1 MCVHGFPA
9 SMQSVGQVLNPRRA
23 IPPLGKSLKYF
34 KTFHLRV
41 FIASSCES
49 LFLISSLCCT
59 HVPAHTAVA
68 TTANPLEREDEGG
81 IKGEC
86 ASNINVVV
94 VKSCMLRRRTAS
106 NLPPS
111 IADELGIVP
120 KVWG

>member
-1 MCVHGFPA
+1 M
-9 SMQSVGQVLNPRRA
+9 L
-23 IPPLGKSLKYF
+23 
-34 KTFHLRV
+34 
-41 FIASSCES
+41 SSR
-49 LFLISSLCCT
+49 CCT
-59 HVPAHTAVA
+59 HVPAHTTVA

-86 ASNINVVV
+86 ASIIYVVA

-111 IADELGIVP
+111 IADELGIVA

>member
-1 MCVHGFPA
+1 M
-9 SMQSVGQVLNPRRA
+9 L
-23 IPPLGKSLKYF
+23 
-34 KTFHLRV
+34 
-41 FIASSCES
+41 SSRCW
-49 LFLISSLCCT
+49 T
-59 HVPAHTAVA
+59 QVPAHTAVA
-68 TTANPLEREDEGG
+68 TTAKPLERGNEGG

-86 ASNINVVV
+86 ASIINVVV